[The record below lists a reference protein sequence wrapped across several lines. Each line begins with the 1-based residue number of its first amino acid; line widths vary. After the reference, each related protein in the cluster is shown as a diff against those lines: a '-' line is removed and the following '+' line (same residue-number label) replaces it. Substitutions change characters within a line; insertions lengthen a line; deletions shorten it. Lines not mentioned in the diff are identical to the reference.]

1 MERRKVG
8 PDAIHEWEVEGGE
21 VGEVRISM
29 YPDGG
34 ISRVRIWG
42 YKL

>member
-1 MERRKVG
+1 MERKRID
-8 PDAIHEWEVEGGE
+8 PDAVHVWDVEGGE

-42 YKL
+42 YRV